1 MPEEWPIAAPVAERK
16 ERARAAGRGRLST
29 VRVDFF
35 LDPSQRLTEQE
46 RALMTAML
54 HCLIGDLA
62 SEIRGSLPAGWA
74 GANDD
79 EAAVVESL
87 SRAGLLDRAE
97 LIDLLLRRADEER
110 IGSAARVRSGRR
122 DARVLQGL
130 VSHDTASVSAAA
142 MALIIA
148 RGKRRDRF
156 GQCLVG
162 FDDLSPELANDLAHA
177 VAAALRR
184 DVAAGRDSTAADA
197 ELGAAAER
205 LAAGHDPSRS
215 IEALTRALVAL
226 LAEAGALTD
235 ELMLACAQEGE
246 VGFLSEA
253 IAQRAGVHGSIA
265 LAEMLSGDAR
275 QLMRLLRIA
284 GISRELSAGML
295 ASIGDLLGIDDPG
308 AAISVFDGMSAD
320 EVKAGASA
328 LAASP
333 AYRLALEALGSSN
346 G

>member
-1 MPEEWPIAAPVAERK
+1 
-16 ERARAAGRGRLST
+16 
-29 VRVDFF
+29 
-35 LDPSQRLTEQE
+35 
-46 RALMTAML
+46 MTAML

-162 FDDLSPELANDLAHA
+162 FDDLSPELANDLVHA

-197 ELGAAAER
+197 ELGAAAAR

-215 IEALTRALVAL
+215 IEAFTRALVAL

-235 ELMLACAQEGE
+235 ELLLACAQEGE

-253 IAQRAGVHGSIA
+253 VAQRAGVHGSIA

-275 QLMRLLRIA
+275 RLMRLLRVA

-308 AAISVFDGMSAD
+308 AAISVFDGMSAE

>member
-205 LAAGHDPSRS
+205 LAARHDPSRS